1 MAAVKSN
8 AMARIPS
15 VKQAVES
22 TPRRTSAVKKPK
34 APPQAVQTPAGEVDA
49 TAAPRRGRP
58 LSAASA
64 RSADLPLDPPP
75 ALGTGR
81 PAHTAPAR
89 RPGRPT
95 GAARGPEQRERL
107 LNAALALFA
116 RQGIV
121 DTTLGEI
128 AREAGFTPA
137 MMHYYF
143 KTRDQ
148 LLDVLIDERFAPL
161 RAGLG
166 VPFQENPDD
175 PVAAITQLARR
186 LVQAAGDYPW
196 FPSLWVREVISD
208 GGLLRQRMH
217 ERFGNTHQKAWLA
230 AIARW
235 QKEGRLNAA
244 LEPAL
249 VFVTLLGLTILPMA
263 TSKLWRNDPARR
275 DIGSEEIARH
285 VVALLVQGIGPK
297 KAD

>member
-1 MAAVKSN
+1 VFHGIGALKLINSEINICDIVAPVKLN
-8 AMARIPS
+8 AMARIS
-15 VKQAVES
+15 SKDD
-22 TPRRTSAVKKPK
+22 SAVKSSSRGPAAGKSK
-34 APPQAVQTPAGEVDA
+34 TPQKR
-49 TAAPRRGRP
+49 AAK
-58 LSAASA
+58 AASGDPA
-64 RSADLPLDPPP
+64 SA
-75 ALGTGR
+75 
-81 PAHTAPAR
+81 APAR

-95 GAARGPEQRERL
+95 GAARGAEQRSRL
-107 LNAALALFA
+107 LDAALALFA

-166 VPFQENPDD
+166 MPFQENPDD
-175 PVAAITQLARR
+175 PVAAITQLTQR
-186 LVQAAGDYPW
+186 LVQAASDHPW

-217 ERFGNTHQKAWLA
+217 ERFGNAHQKASLQ

-235 QKEGRLNAA
+235 QKEGRLNAG

-249 VFVTLLGLTILPMA
+249 VFVTLLGLTILPLA
-263 TSKLWRNDPARR
+263 TSKLWRNDPLRR
-275 DIGSEEIARH
+275 NIGGEEIARH
-285 VVALLVQGIGPK
+285 AIALLVQGIGPK

>member
-1 MAAVKSN
+1 LVHGATVLKLINSEINICDIASLVKFN
-8 AMARIPS
+8 AMARITSDDREVKRPS
-15 VKQAVES
+15 
-22 TPRRTSAVKKPK
+22 RRTAAVKARELSKPASAVVGDAANASIP
-34 APPQAVQTPAGEVDA
+34 APPLT
-49 TAAPRRGRP
+49 
-58 LSAASA
+58 
-64 RSADLPLDPPP
+64 
-75 ALGTGR
+75 
-81 PAHTAPAR
+81 R
-89 RPGRPT
+89 RPGRPSGST
-95 GAARGPEQRERL
+95 RGPEQRSRL
-107 LNAALALFA
+107 LDAALALFA

-161 RAGLG
+161 RAGIG
-166 VPFQENPDD
+166 VPFQENRDD
-175 PVAAITQLARR
+175 PVAAITQLAQR
-186 LVQAAGDYPW
+186 LVKTASDNPW

-217 ERFGNTHQKAWLA
+217 ERFGDANQKASLS

-235 QKEGRLNAA
+235 QKEGRLNAG
-244 LEPAL
+244 LEPSL
-249 VFVTLLGLTILPMA
+249 VFVTLLGMTILPLA

-275 DIGSEEIARH
+275 NIGSEEIARH
-285 VVALLVQGIGPK
+285 AVALLVQGVGPG

>member
-1 MAAVKSN
+1 
-8 AMARIPS
+8 MARITS
-15 VKQAVES
+15 DDREVKRP
-22 TPRRTSAVKKPK
+22 PRS
-34 APPQAVQTPAGEVDA
+34 
-49 TAAPRRGRP
+49 TAAAKARKLSKPA
-58 LSAASA
+58 SAAVGDAANASIPA
-64 RSADLPLDPPP
+64 PPP
-75 ALGTGR
+75 ALT
-81 PAHTAPAR
+81 R
-89 RPGRPT
+89 RPGRPS
-95 GAARGPEQRERL
+95 GSARGPEQRSRL
-107 LNAALALFA
+107 LDAALALFA

-175 PVAAITQLARR
+175 PVAAITQLAQR
-186 LVQAAGDYPW
+186 LVQVASDHPW

-217 ERFGNTHQKAWLA
+217 ERFGDTHQKASLL

-235 QKEGRLNAA
+235 QKEGRLNAG
-244 LEPAL
+244 LEPSL
-249 VFVTLLGLTILPMA
+249 VFVTLLGMTILPLA
-263 TSKLWRNDPARR
+263 TSKLWRNDPVRR
-275 DIGSEEIARH
+275 NIGGEEIARH
-285 VVALLVQGIGPK
+285 AVALLVQGIGPR

>member
-1 MAAVKSN
+1 
-8 AMARIPS
+8 MARIPS
-15 VKQAVES
+15 DDRSVKSAPPD
-22 TPRRTSAVKKPK
+22 TAAVKVRK
-34 APPQAVQTPAGEVDA
+34 G
-49 TAAPRRGRP
+49 
-58 LSAASA
+58 
-64 RSADLPLDPPP
+64 RSAP
-75 ALGTGR
+75 GR
-81 PAHTAPAR
+81 GVETRASGSSVQAEAAVAPAR
-89 RPGRPT
+89 RPGRPP
-95 GAARGPEQRERL
+95 GAARGPEQRSRL
-107 LNAALALFA
+107 LDAALVLFA

-143 KTRDQ
+143 KTREQ

-175 PVAAITQLARR
+175 PVAAITQLAQR
-186 LVQAAGDYPW
+186 LVQVADEHPW

-217 ERFGNTHQKAWLA
+217 ERFGNAHQKASLS

-235 QKEGRLNAA
+235 QKEGRLNAG

-249 VFVTLLGLTILPMA
+249 VFVTLLGLTILPLA
-263 TSKLWRNDPARR
+263 TSKLWCNDPLRR
-275 DIGSEEIARH
+275 NIGGAEIARH
-285 VVALLVQGIGPK
+285 AVALLVQGIGPA
-297 KAD
+297 KAG